1 MMGKGR
7 KGHKRPKGR
16 GEGKGGRDARDP
28 RGEGREREEAGGTP
42 AIPGIKGL
50 YIKMLRDPYEW
61 YYVVASIGRSGYTYL
76 DPVRFFNYML
86 MSMREKD
93 FYVLG
98 AFERE
103 KGHKDIR
110 DEKDGRKEEEAGE
123 TPAIPGREVG
133 QDARPTLKKGETE
146 AIPGREMIGCAVVHG
161 EPYAAEKHL
170 QIDYMFEE
178 EGTRAKAAMLNYI
191 DILATAA
198 GYGKIYHLIN
208 VPADTAHTKNGYE
221 SRQVIMVKPLEPPK
235 KREAPKKERAAR
247 RSGNDGI

>member
-161 EPYAAEKHL
+161 YRTALESFLYIDFVWSKPGTDAGEALHAFIEVIAEKNTFDT
-170 QIDYMFEE
+170 IKCGIRRGE
-178 EGTRAKAAMLNYI
+178 KAIVRKY
-191 DILATAA
+191 
-198 GYGKIYHLIN
+198 
-208 VPADTAHTKNGYE
+208 GYE
-221 SRQVIMVKPLEPPK
+221 RDHVVMA
-235 KREAPKKERAAR
+235 KRVN
-247 RSGNDGI
+247 G